1 MEARTEPRTGPLSR
15 RMPAPALVLCSVV
28 SIQIGQALGKHL
40 FGSAG
45 PMGVVAL
52 RLGFSAVL
60 LCALWRPRLPAD
72 RRERLLVV
80 AFGTAI
86 AGMNV
91 IYLALRYL
99 PLGVAVAIQLLG
111 PLAVVLLTSRRL
123 RDLLWGLLAGAG
135 LLLFTAPSLAGDP
148 GAGRSLPAAGV
159 VLALAGAVAMGAYLL
174 LSRRAGRLAVDGSP
188 LALAVAW
195 AALLWVPA
203 GVAESGTRLARPEVL
218 LVGLA
223 VAVLSA
229 AGPYSLELAAL
240 RRLPPR
246 VVGVL
251 QNLEP
256 VAAGL
261 AGLAVLGEMLSS
273 AQWTAVCCITAA
285 AVGAVITQG
294 RAAPAG
300 GSPGPG
306 SPSRRGRSASRGRGT
321 PRPVPRR

>member
-1 MEARTEPRTGPLSR
+1 MEPRNPPLSHR
-15 RMPAPALVLCSVV
+15 VPAPVLVLGSVF
-28 SIQIGQALGKHL
+28 SLQLGQALGKHL
-40 FGSAG
+40 FGSVG

-60 LCALWRPRLPAD
+60 LCSLWRPRLPAGRRD
-72 RRERLLVV
+72 RLVVV

-91 IYLALRYL
+91 IYLALRHL
-99 PLGVAVAIQLLG
+99 PLGMAVALQLLG
-111 PLAVVLLTSRRL
+111 PLAVALLLSRRA

-135 LLLFTAPSLAGDP
+135 LFLFTGPSFAG
-148 GAGRSLPAAGV
+148 AAGSPSPAGV
-159 VLALAGAVAMGAYLL
+159 AFALVGAVAMGAYLL
-174 LSRRAGRLAVDGSP
+174 LSRRAGRLAADGSP

-195 AALLWVPA
+195 AALLWVPV
-203 GVAESGTRLARPEVL
+203 GVAESGARLARPHVL
-218 LVGLA
+218 LLGFA

-229 AGPYSLELAAL
+229 AGPYTLELVAL

-256 VAAGL
+256 VVAGL
-261 AGLAVLGEMLSS
+261 AGLVVLGEVLSPV
-273 AQWTAVCCITAA
+273 QWA
-285 AVGAVITQG
+285 AVGCVTAASVGAVVTQG
-294 RAAPAG
+294 RASPGG

-306 SPSRRGRSASRGRGT
+306 GPSRRGRSASRGTGT
-321 PRPVPRR
+321 PRPAPPR